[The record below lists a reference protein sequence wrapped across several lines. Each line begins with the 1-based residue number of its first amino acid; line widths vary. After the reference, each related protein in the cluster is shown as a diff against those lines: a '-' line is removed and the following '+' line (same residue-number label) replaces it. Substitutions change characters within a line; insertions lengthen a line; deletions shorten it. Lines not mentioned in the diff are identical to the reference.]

1 MARNLNDSAAH
12 LALCE
17 TIDNTAARI
26 GATFHKPA
34 PVRRARR
41 VNRAP
46 AAGMLAAFIIPAL
59 CVAAFLVQ
67 L

>member
-1 MARNLNDSAAH
+1 MARSLNDSAAH

-17 TIDNTAARI
+17 TVDNSAARI
-26 GATFHKPA
+26 GAHFHKPA
-34 PVRRARR
+34 PVRRARH

-46 AAGMLAAFIIPAL
+46 LFGMLAAFIVPAL